1 MSRSLKAVAGAAAL
15 LCVGLAHAQST
26 VNIYGL
32 MDAAAGSFQMA
43 GADSTSKVQSGN
55 MTTSFIG
62 FNGSE
67 DVGNGLK
74 ITFAMEHFLRADT
87 GTAGRFDGD
96 NFWAR
101 NAYVGL
107 ATNYG
112 EYQFGRTT
120 TTMFVS
126 TLMFNAIGDSFAFS
140 PSILQVLTPQTDN
153 RPDAASMLAWYGD
166 TGWSNSVLFKS
177 KSWNG
182 LSFNIQANLGEGSS
196 ASSYGNNVGG
206 SVLYMNGPLAATL
219 SYSKVKNDVKDF
231 VSGVPAGFED
241 QQTKQVG
248 AWYDFGVVKLFG
260 QYTAVDTTATVDTGT
275 DIWGVG
281 ASIPLA
287 GGKVLAQYG
296 HAKEDG
302 NAVEKT
308 NKTLTLGYDYNL
320 SKRTE
325 VYAIYMQDKVTG
337 FDSGDTYAVGIRHK
351 F

>member
-15 LCVGLAHAQST
+15 LCVGLAQAQSN

-32 MDAAAGSFQMA
+32 MDAAVGSFQMA

-55 MTTSFIG
+55 MTTSYIG
-62 FNGSE
+62 FGGSE
-67 DVGNGLK
+67 DLGGGLK
-74 ITFAMEHFLRADT
+74 ATFAIEHFLQADA
-87 GTAGRFDGD
+87 GTAGRFVGD
-96 NFWAR
+96 KFWAR
-101 NAYVGL
+101 NAYAGL

-140 PSILQVLTPQTDN
+140 PSILQVLTPQTTN
-153 RPDAASMLAWYGD
+153 RPAGAQMLAWYGD

-182 LSFNIQANLGEGSS
+182 LSFNVQANLGEK
-196 ASSYGNNVGG
+196 ATNSYGNNVAGN
-206 SVLYMNGPLAATL
+206 VLYISGPLAATV
-219 SYSKVKNDVKDF
+219 SYSKVKNDVI
-231 VSGVPAGFED
+231 SAPTGFQD
-241 QQTKQVG
+241 QETKQVG
-248 AWYDFGVVKLFG
+248 AWYDLGVAKLYG
-260 QYTAVDTTATVDTGT
+260 QYTKVDTTAAVDTGT
-275 DIWGVG
+275 DIWGFG

-302 NAVEKT
+302 NTVEKT

-325 VYAIYMQDKVTG
+325 IYAIYMQDKVTG
-337 FDSGDTYAVGIRHK
+337 YDTGDTYAVGIRHK

>member
-43 GADSTSKVQSGN
+43 GADSTTKVQSGN

-67 DVGNGLK
+67 DVGGGLK
-74 ITFAMEHFLRADT
+74 ITFAMEHFLQADA
-87 GTAGRFDGD
+87 GTAGRFVGD
-96 NFWAR
+96 RFWAR

-126 TLMFNAIGDSFAFS
+126 TLMFNALGDSFAFS
-140 PSILQVLTPQTDN
+140 PSILQVLTPQTSN
-153 RPDAASMLAWYGD
+153 RPTGAQMLAWYGD
-166 TGWSNSVLFKS
+166 TGWSNSALFKS

-182 LSFNIQANLGEGSS
+182 LSVNLQANAGEG
-196 ASSYGNNVGG
+196 AANAYGKNFGG
-206 SVLYMNGPLAATL
+206 NVLYMNGPLAATV
-219 SYSKVKNDVKDF
+219 SYSKVKNDVN
-231 VSGVPAGFED
+231 GAPAGFED
-241 QQTKQVG
+241 QETKQVG

-275 DIWGVG
+275 DIWGLG

-337 FDSGDTYAVGIRHK
+337 YDTGDTYAVGIRHK

>member
-15 LCVGLAHAQST
+15 LCVGLAQAQSN

-32 MDAAAGSFQMA
+32 MDAAVGSFQMA
-43 GADSTSKVQSGN
+43 GADSTTKVQSGN

-62 FNGSE
+62 FSGSE

-74 ITFAMEHFLRADT
+74 VTFAIEHFLRADT

-96 NFWAR
+96 KFWAR

-140 PSILQVLTPQTDN
+140 PSILQVLTPH
-153 RPDAASMLAWYGD
+153 AEMLQFYGD

-182 LSFNIQANLGEGSS
+182 LSFNVQANVGEK
-196 ASSYGNNVGG
+196 AANAFGNNLGG
-206 SVLYMNGPLAATL
+206 SVLYMSGPLAATL
-219 SYSKVKNDVKDF
+219 SYSKVKNDAFGAPVGFKDQ
-231 VSGVPAGFED
+231 E
-241 QQTKQVG
+241 TKQVG
-248 AWYDFGVVKLFG
+248 ASYDLGVAKLFG
-260 QYTAVDTTATVDTGT
+260 QYTKIDTSAAADTGT

-296 HAKEDG
+296 HAKDDG
-302 NAVEKT
+302 LGDKT

-320 SKRTE
+320 SKRTD

-337 FDSGDTYAVGIRHK
+337 LDTGDTYAVGIRHK

>member
-15 LCVGLAHAQST
+15 LCFGLAHAQSN

-32 MDAAAGSFQMA
+32 MDAAVGSFQMA

-74 ITFAMEHFLRADT
+74 VTFAIEHFLQADA
-87 GTAGRFDGD
+87 GTAGRFVGD
-96 NFWAR
+96 KFWAR

-153 RPDAASMLAWYGD
+153 RPTGARMLSWYGD

-182 LSFNIQANLGEGSS
+182 LSFNVQANLGEGAS
-196 ASSYGNNVGG
+196 ATSYGKNLAS
-206 SVLYMNGPLAATL
+206 SVLYMNGPLAATV
-219 SYSKVKNDVKDF
+219 SYSKVKNDAF
-231 VSGVPAGFED
+231 GAPAGFED
-241 QQTKQVG
+241 QETKQVG

-275 DIWGVG
+275 DIWGLG

-302 NAVEKT
+302 NTVEKT

-337 FDSGDTYAVGIRHK
+337 YDTGDTYAVGIRHK